1 MRSGN
6 TNIQNCKNVLLF
18 SNSHR
23 ELGLNKRAMDMSGF
37 AEHIQAESNTTSAL
51 YYLVNADPVPEVVL
65 ASVGKNGKNAAGF
78 VEEYEKLPG
87 HVKAKSAL
95 ILLYEN
101 ENEGNELFRN
111 YRQLK
116 KPLCVPELC
125 DLLKVE
131 RSTLN

>member
-1 MRSGN
+1 MRDNGN
-6 TNIQNCKNVLLF
+6 FQNCKNVLLF
-18 SNSHR
+18 SNNHR
-23 ELGLNKRAMDMSGF
+23 ELGLNKRAMDMFGF
-37 AEHIQAESNTTSAL
+37 AEHIQAESNAYSAL
-51 YYLVNADPVPEVVL
+51 YYLAHANPAPEVVV

-101 ENEGNELFRN
+101 ENEGTERFRN

-116 KPLCVPELC
+116 QPLCVPELC

-131 RSTLN
+131 